1 MSQGIVA
8 AESSQRD
15 HDGCYASVW
24 QKPREAFIC
33 SSSRRKGRIAD
44 GVKNEMIIY

>member
-24 QKPREAFIC
+24 QKPREAENDTK
-33 SSSRRKGRIAD
+33 RKSEKQKVNYKEGR
-44 GVKNEMIIY
+44 K